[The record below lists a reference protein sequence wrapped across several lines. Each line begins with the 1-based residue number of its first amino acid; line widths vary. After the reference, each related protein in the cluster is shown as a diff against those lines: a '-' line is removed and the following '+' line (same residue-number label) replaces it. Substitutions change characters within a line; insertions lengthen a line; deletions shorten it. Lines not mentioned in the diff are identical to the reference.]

1 MFQFLRLRPL
11 AWARSLHAKLFLLL
25 GLVTSVLTVA
35 VAFQIIRNSRREL
48 EGYSRQLIIETAGTV
63 ETDIIER
70 DPTFKDPDKLDQL
83 LESIA
88 GPDRSIFQIDVF
100 KRVGRSD
107 EVELVRSSGVEEE
120 VDWGPDIGTYMALP
134 KPEASL
140 VELNTGSRAW
150 KVYQPIHSR
159 RPGQPPIGLIRAY
172 CDLERWEVV
181 WDKNLRRTLHTLPGV
196 LLGEFI
202 LLWLILRVLIS
213 DPIESMVL
221 AMERLERG
229 ESAAR
234 VPVKRSDELGLIGGR
249 FNGMAE
255 QLQRAG
261 EERET
266 LIREVQ
272 GLNASLQGRIDLALS
287 ELQAKN
293 AELAA
298 MAERNALLREELGA
312 QERLAVAGQLT
323 ATFAHEVGTPL
334 NLVHGHLQLMSGQT
348 DLPDRL
354 RERLGVVQAQIQR
367 VGDIVRRM
375 LDLTRRPQ
383 LLRMALPFADL
394 LSDLKHLWAPT
405 LTAHGVQ
412 VETLA
417 PPDCCLDVDRKQ
429 MEQLFL
435 NLMNNAV
442 DAMPGGGTVL
452 VTAHPAEESTP
463 GGTWWELRFQ
473 DSGQG
478 IPAELVS
485 QVFRPMFTT
494 KPEGKGTG
502 LGLSIC
508 REIVRSHGGEIR
520 IESAEGQGT
529 CVVFTLPG
537 LSQEPVA

>member
-1 MFQFLRLRPL
+1 MNFWHLRIRPL
-11 AWARSLHAKLFLLL
+11 AWLRSLHAKLFVLL

-35 VAFQIIRNSRREL
+35 VAYSISRNSRREL
-48 EGYSRQLIIETAGTV
+48 ESYSRKLVIEASGTV
-63 ETDIIER
+63 ETDVVER

-100 KRVGRSD
+100 KRVGKGS
-107 EVELVRSSGVEEE
+107 EVELVRSSGEESKVE
-120 VDWGPDIGTYMALP
+120 WGPEIGSYLTLTGPQA
-134 KPEASL
+134 EL
-140 VELNTGSRAW
+140 VDLDPAGRAW
-150 KVYQPIHSR
+150 KVYLPIRTHK
-159 RPGQPPIGLIRAY
+159 PGQPPIGLIRAY

-181 WDKNLRRTLHTLPGV
+181 WDNNLKRTIRILPGV

-213 DPIESMVL
+213 DPIEAVVL
-221 AMERLERG
+221 AMQQLERG
-229 ESAAR
+229 DGAVRA
-234 VPVKRSDELGLIGGR
+234 PVRRSDELGLIAAR
-249 FNGMAE
+249 FNDMAT
-255 QLQRAG
+255 QIQQAG

-266 LIREVQ
+266 LIHEIR
-272 GLNASLQGRIDLALS
+272 GLNANLQDRIDAALS

-293 AELAA
+293 DELAA
-298 MAERNALLREELGA
+298 MVERNALLREELGI

-334 NLVHGHLQLMSGQT
+334 NLVTGHLQLLDAQA
-348 DLPDRL
+348 DLPDKT
-354 RERLGVVQAQIQR
+354 RERLNVIHGQIQR
-367 VGDIVRRM
+367 VGDIVRRL

-383 LLRMALPFADL
+383 LERKPLLFLDL
-394 LSDLKHLWAPT
+394 FSDLQLLWTPT
-405 LTAHGVQ
+405 LAAHGVS
-412 VETLA
+412 VEANA
-417 PPDCCLDVDRKQ
+417 PPGCCLDVDRKQ

-442 DAMPGGGTVL
+442 DSMPSGGKVRL
-452 VTAHPAEESTP
+452 TAQPAGESTP
-463 GGTWWELRFQ
+463 SGLWWELRFL

-478 IPAELVS
+478 IPPELLG

-508 REIVRSHGGEIR
+508 REIVRSHGGDIR
-520 IESAEGQGT
+520 IESTLDQGT

-537 LSQEPVA
+537 AAQA